1 MTHTMLKVLT
11 ASTIEIDDRD
21 AAVSS
26 LRAQLAQQGEIGAD
40 ALGLIICHYEFV
52 LNGVVD
58 ALREA
63 LPFPIAGYTAS
74 TMATSP
80 IPKGKLQSEAEG
92 DFCLALMVL
101 WGDNVSFQT
110 ATTDQVALDK
120 DIAPICAPIFAGRE
134 KPALVWA
141 FGPNVVTVAG
151 DLLVNA
157 VTEQTGGA
165 PVFGG
170 FAVDDSPTFFE
181 NCFVITPD
189 GDFRDRVGFVLL
201 YGDVKPTF
209 YSASISEKRI
219 FDRWFM
225 VTEAN
230 GNEVI
235 SINDRSP
242 LEFLD
247 AIGITKEMVRE
258 AVLTNL
264 VLAIQ
269 EDDETYFPRQTAG
282 FSDNNTLLLAGTV
295 EKGARFRVGGFDKV
309 DMLEAAQVAAK
320 NIFEH
325 SHEKAFT
332 LVLSCASRF
341 VLLGSES
348 LDEVHMLRQAI
359 PGMPFLMG
367 YAGGEICPHML
378 SDGTIHHNR
387 FQNGGFVMCAI

>member
-1 MTHTMLKVLT
+1 MMQVYT
-11 ASTIEIDDRD
+11 ASTIEIDDSE

-26 LRAQLAQQGEIGAD
+26 IRAQLAQQGEIGAN
-40 ALGLIICHYEFV
+40 ALGLIVCHYEFV
-52 LNGVVD
+52 LSGVVD
-58 ALREA
+58 ALRET
-63 LPFPIAGYTAS
+63 LPFPIAGYTSS
-74 TMATSP
+74 TMAASP
-80 IPKGKLQSEAEG
+80 IPKGKLQSDAEG
-92 DFCLALMVL
+92 DLCLTLMVL
-101 WGDNVSFQT
+101 WGDGVSFET
-110 ATTDQVALDK
+110 ATTEPVALDK

-134 KPALVWA
+134 KPALVFA
-141 FGPNVVTVAG
+141 FGPNVVMVAG
-151 DLLVNA
+151 DLLVEA
-157 VTEQTGGA
+157 VTVQTGGA

-170 FAVDDSPTFFE
+170 FAVDDSPTFMD

-201 YGDVKPTF
+201 YGDIEPTF

-242 LEFLD
+242 LDFLEV
-247 AIGITKEMVRE
+247 IGITKEMARE

-264 VLAIQ
+264 VIAVQ
-269 EDDETYFPRQTAG
+269 EEGETYFPRQIVG
-282 FSDNNTLLLAGTV
+282 YSDNDTLLLGGTV
-295 EKGARFRVGGFDKV
+295 EKGTRFRVGGFDKS

-320 NIFEH
+320 NAFAH
-325 SHEKAFT
+325 SHEKAFA

-367 YAGGEICPHML
+367 YAGGEICPHMQR
-378 SDGTIHHNR
+378 DGSIHHNR
-387 FQNGGFVMCAI
+387 FQNGAFVLCAI